1 MSDQIPIKKAQWNG
15 IKQKK
20 REKLKNWVKIKF
32 KKKIEKS
39 KQKYKL
45 INNHLKCDLVRK
57 N

>member
-20 REKLKNWVKIKF
+20 KEKLKNWVKIKF